1 MLPPH
6 PHSHPHSRTRNGS
19 HPHTSAMPPTPVNSC
34 AVCRA
39 APDRCAHARSASRMR
54 VARPPPPPSPRRR
67 QRRRRRSRPPK
78 GCAVRPFYLFWTHPL
93 QHSACF
99 RPPLRPVA
107 SYPFAPQ
114 CTHLL
119 SRSAR
124 LHTRSAPLRAPAL
137 HPHSPS
143 LSIKSGTSFAVM
155 HNVAKSRMQTFQR
168 EASRDEI
175 KKALL
180 YSLPRLSPPGPQP
193 VSSRPGLPIS
203 HVYPIHTTNT
213 PLCPV
218 CTPRLPSH
226 PITPDPTPLTPTPIP
241 PRPTLPHLSLLGPH
255 RPRRPRMSWTAS
267 RSSSA
272 SKPLPHRPDN

>member
-93 QHSACF
+93 QHSASF
-99 RPPLRPVA
+99 RPPLRPVV
-107 SYPFAPQ
+107 SYPSAPQ

-119 SRSAR
+119 GRSAR
-124 LHTRSAPLRAPAL
+124 LHLFARPLCTLTLLPCLSNQALRLRSCTMWPSQGCKPSSARHLAMRSRRRSSTPCLDSPRPAL
-137 HPHSPS
+137 SP
-143 LSIKSGTSFAVM
+143 F
-155 HNVAKSRMQTFQR
+155 
-168 EASRDEI
+168 
-175 KKALL
+175 LL
-180 YSLPRLSPPGPQP
+180 GP
-193 VSSRPGLPIS
+193 
-203 HVYPIHTTNT
+203 VYPFLTSTLFTPQT
-213 PLCPV
+213 PLCAP
-218 CTPRLPSH
+218 CAPLAY
-226 PITPDPTPLTPTPIP
+226 PLTLSLPTQ
-241 PRPTLPHLSLLGPH
+241 PHLP
-255 RPRRPRMSWTAS
+255 
-267 RSSSA
+267 
-272 SKPLPHRPDN
+272 PLPYPHAPHFLI